1 MEQQTHTNVDMS
13 KSKSKSKSRS
23 KSKSKP
29 KPQYKIKNWSE
40 YNASLR
46 QRGSLT
52 FWLNQEVIDQ
62 WLNQKKTGRKGASNT
77 YSNVAI
83 ELMAT
88 LSTLYSLAG
97 RQTEGFLASIFSLMG
112 VDLPVPDHTT
122 LSRRLGKLN
131 IDIPVMPAKEAIHLV
146 VDSTG
151 VKVYGEGEW
160 KTRIH
165 GVGKRR
171 TWRKLHLGVNEAT
184 GEIVTVV
191 VSTNDI
197 SDDQVFCQLLEV
209 VESEIAQVSGDGA
222 YDQRKCYDSASHSGA
237 ITDYTTP

>member
-1 MEQQTHTNVDMS
+1 M
-13 KSKSKSKSRS
+13 
-23 KSKSKP
+23 
-29 KPQYKIKNWSE
+29 
-40 YNASLR
+40 R

-131 IDIPVMPAKEAIHLV
+131 IDIPVMPAKEAI
-146 VDSTG
+146 
-151 VKVYGEGEW
+151 
-160 KTRIH
+160 
-165 GVGKRR
+165 
-171 TWRKLHLGVNEAT
+171 
-184 GEIVTVV
+184 
-191 VSTNDI
+191 
-197 SDDQVFCQLLEV
+197 
-209 VESEIAQVSGDGA
+209 
-222 YDQRKCYDSASHSGA
+222 
-237 ITDYTTP
+237 